1 MFIGHFAVAFAAKRL
16 APRVSLGSA
25 FFAAQFLDLLWPTL
39 LLLRVETVRLAPPGA
54 PVPLLFEHYPV
65 SHSLVAAIGWGVLV
79 AALHLAWRRSIRA
92 ALVLGLLVASHWLLD
107 WLVHLPDL
115 PLAPGGATRVGL
127 GLWEHKVLA
136 LVLELALF
144 AWGVALYARSTRP
157 LARGP
162 SPAFIGLVLF
172 LLAIQAGNV
181 FGPAPD
187 DVRAVA
193 WVGQAQWLLVA
204 WAWWIDR
211 RRIPV
216 AA

>member
-1 MFIGHFAVAFAAKRL
+1 MFLGHFAVAFAAKRI

-65 SHSLVAAIGWGVLV
+65 SHSLVAAMAWGVLL
-79 AALHLAWRRSIRA
+79 AALHFAWRRSARG

-107 WLVHLPDL
+107 LLVHLPDL
-115 PLAPGGATRVGL
+115 PLAPGGATRLGL
-127 GLWEHKVLA
+127 GLWEHKLA
-136 LVLELALF
+136 ALALELALF
-144 AWGVALYARSTRP
+144 AWGVVLYARATRP
-157 LARGP
+157 VGHGP
-162 SPAFIGLVLF
+162 APAFIGLVLF
-172 LLAIQAGNV
+172 LLAIQLANV
-181 FGPAPD
+181 FGPPPD

-211 RRIPV
+211 RRFPV
-216 AA
+216 PA